1 MPSSAGS
8 RSRASSRCRRSSI
21 PSPQT
26 TELLEAAMRKLLAAL
41 YSALVYVLFLGV
53 FLYAIGFVEN
63 VLVPKSID
71 SDTSGSVAISLLI
84 DAGLLALFAV
94 QHSLMARPGFK
105 RLWTRIVPLEIE
117 RSTFVLFASLAL
129 ALVCCQWRS
138 LPQPVWSVDGPFAA
152 TALLAVSW
160 AGWGLLL
167 LSTFLISHFHL
178 FGLSQGFSRLLGH
191 ELPEP
196 AFATPLLY
204 RWLRHPIY
212 AGFILAFWAAPRMS
226 MGHLFFAV
234 ATTGY
239 IFLGIWFEERD
250 LIGQF
255 GDRYRQYRATVGMLV
270 PKLRLAWS
278 RKGVAH

>member
-1 MPSSAGS
+1 
-8 RSRASSRCRRSSI
+8 
-21 PSPQT
+21 
-26 TELLEAAMRKLLAAL
+26 MRKLLAAL

-71 SDTSGSVAISLLI
+71 SGTSGSRAISLLI

-129 ALVCCQWRS
+129 ALVCWQWRS
-138 LPQPVWSVDGPFAA
+138 LPQPAWSVDGPFAA